1 MIDEQVKHILREY
14 IDGRVIN
21 KPYDVFIVWSC
32 KTLQNRNWLLGTT
45 LDDHYYELT
54 YNGDKDEMYID
65 DYVKVNNLLIN
76 NPFESQTSNRRV
88 YSSLWH
94 DGMDKPTEE
103 GWYLA
108 YLHYEYEDFPEDN
121 YSEWATIYWQ
131 NGSWTDEHF
140 NDEAD
145 YTIER
150 WCRVND
156 LLTDKTNNN
165 LIQHDEI
172 QLT

>member
-1 MIDEQVKHILREY
+1 
-14 IDGRVIN
+14 
-21 KPYDVFIVWSC
+21 
-32 KTLQNRNWLLGTT
+32 
-45 LDDHYYELT
+45 
-54 YNGDKDEMYID
+54 
-65 DYVKVNNLLIN
+65 
-76 NPFESQTSNRRV
+76 
-88 YSSLWH
+88 
-94 DGMDKPTEE
+94 MDKPTEE

>member
-65 DYVKVNNLLIN
+65 DYVKVNNLLVN
-76 NPFESQTSNRRV
+76 NPFESQTSNR
-88 YSSLWH
+88 
-94 DGMDKPTEE
+94 
-103 GWYLA
+103 
-108 YLHYEYEDFPEDN
+108 YE
-121 YSEWATIYWQ
+121 SI
-131 NGSWTDEHF
+131 
-140 NDEAD
+140 
-145 YTIER
+145 
-150 WCRVND
+150 
-156 LLTDKTNNN
+156 
-165 LIQHDEI
+165 
-172 QLT
+172 